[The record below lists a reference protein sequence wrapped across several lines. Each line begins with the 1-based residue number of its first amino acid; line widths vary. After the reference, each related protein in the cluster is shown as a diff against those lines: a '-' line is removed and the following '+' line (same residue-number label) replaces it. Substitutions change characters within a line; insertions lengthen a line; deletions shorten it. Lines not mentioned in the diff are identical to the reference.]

1 MSFRQGHG
9 SGEKA
14 RCFCS
19 AICRRWPIA
28 RFSPVS
34 SLPLLVR
41 ADISQPI
48 RLSSGQ
54 TRLGRPRRR
63 GGSRS
68 ISRPSDRSTE
78 PASGLGPFGSG
89 SLRQK
94 HRRANGTPAS
104 ITQTIRTGA
113 TYRLHAAPW
122 QPHQLI
128 GGRHTE
134 QTAGFGQSFCARW
147 LERLPCSLARI
158 DPHIK
163 VDVARGLPKP
173 LRPASGQAA
182 SQSDPTENPRTL
194 PMVRYSRPAAWPRSD
209 PSPEST

>member
-54 TRLGRPRRR
+54 TRLGRPHRR

-78 PASGLGPFGSG
+78 PASGLGPFGSR

-128 GGRHTE
+128 SGRAPTARTKILHTRGSSAPRWMGLVSR
-134 QTAGFGQSFCARW
+134 TADKAN
-147 LERLPCSLARI
+147 
-158 DPHIK
+158 
-163 VDVARGLPKP
+163 
-173 LRPASGQAA
+173 PAS
-182 SQSDPTENPRTL
+182 SVTHP
-194 PMVRYSRPAAWPRSD
+194 SRL
-209 PSPEST
+209 

>member
-78 PASGLGPFGSG
+78 PASGLGPFGSR

-94 HRRANGTPAS
+94 HRRGKRHACFHHANNQDWSHISPACC
-104 ITQTIRTGA
+104 TVA
-113 TYRLHAAPW
+113 AAPTYRWETHRAD
-122 QPHQLI
+122 
-128 GGRHTE
+128 
-134 QTAGFGQSFCARW
+134 C
-147 LERLPCSLARI
+147 RLRI
-158 DPHIK
+158 LPP
-163 VDVARGLPKP
+163 RGLAAQRPVSRKHLTQMIAVLALTANSSAAARREAP
-173 LRPASGQAA
+173 L
-182 SQSDPTENPRTL
+182 
-194 PMVRYSRPAAWPRSD
+194 
-209 PSPEST
+209 STSAITR